1 MSDHHFPSGTEAY
14 YLVRNMRSEIEGVN
28 GRAYDFWG
36 PETYA
41 IMKEAAL
48 GAIEQTWANTDAA
61 AFLRAHENTKEAM
74 MRAVSADNDHE
85 AIRNVPDL
93 PARDNLPRPVA
104 QAIADRVEA
113 GVSAGA
119 VRDIPKVEA
128 YVESPGEMTGR
139 RITQAHRDAA
149 RNQSSTSTSSTTTQ
163 TAQRQQQVERLVRAK
178 L

>member
-1 MSDHHFPSGTEAY
+1 MSDHPFPSGTEAY
-14 YLVRNMRSEIEGVN
+14 HLVRNMRSEIEGVN

-41 IMKEAAL
+41 IMKAAAL
-48 GAIEQTWANTDAA
+48 GAIEHTWGNTDAA
-61 AFLRAHENTKEAM
+61 AFLRAHGNTKEAM

-93 PARDNLPRPVA
+93 PAHINLPRPVA
-104 QAIADRVEA
+104 QAIADRVET
-113 GVSAGA
+113 

-128 YVESPGEMTGR
+128 YVESRGETTGR

-149 RNQSSTSTSSTTTQ
+149 RNQSSTSTRSTTTQ
-163 TAQRQQQVERLVRAK
+163 TAQRQQQVERLVRAR

>member
-1 MSDHHFPSGTEAY
+1 MSDHPFPSGAEAY
-14 YLVRNMRSEIEGVN
+14 YLVCNMRSEIEGVN

-61 AFLRAHENTKEAM
+61 AFLRAHGNTKEAM
-74 MRAVSADNDHE
+74 MRAVFADNDHE

-93 PARDNLPRPVA
+93 PARSNLPRPVV
-104 QAIADRVEA
+104 QATIDRVEA
-113 GVSAGA
+113 GVSAGP

-128 YVESPGEMTGR
+128 YAESPGETTGR
-139 RITQAHRDAA
+139 RITQTHRDAA
-149 RNQSSTSTSSTTTQ
+149 RSQSSTSTRSTTTQ
-163 TAQRQQQVERLVRAK
+163 TAQRQQQVERLGRAR